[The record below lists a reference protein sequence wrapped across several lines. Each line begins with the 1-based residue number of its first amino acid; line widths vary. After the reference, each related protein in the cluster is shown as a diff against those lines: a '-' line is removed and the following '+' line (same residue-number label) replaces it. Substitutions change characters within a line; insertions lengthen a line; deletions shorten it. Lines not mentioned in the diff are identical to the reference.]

1 MKIEQLQEQYK
12 NVPQEL
18 KTLKRWVCF
27 KIENI
32 DGENKKMPINAINGN
47 YAKSNDNLT
56 WTRFNLALNGCV
68 KYNCDGI
75 GFMLGDGIF
84 GVDLDDGAFKKL
96 KKGLITQEEYL
107 IERECFDNVIEEFV
121 NGLNSYSEKS
131 ISKKGIHIICY
142 GKLPEGRRRCGDV
155 EMYDSGR
162 FFAFTGDAIKNIP
175 IQERSEEIISLW
187 QKYVNKGQPAKEKK
201 VFVKPDFEYDDE
213 VLIKK
218 IEESTQGEKFKALM
232 SGDIDTYNNGDHS
245 SADSSLC
252 NILAF
257 WTAKNKEQMDRIFR
271 NSDLYREKWD
281 EMRGSRTY
289 GEMTISAS
297 IDFVEEV
304 YDAKKYAE
312 ENQPSL
318 PSVTVNKKRLFL
330 NEKTGEIVE
339 DFTPNMNI
347 DKNGEPIFRIKKI
360 FKNYTL
366 DDTGNANRFYD
377 YFGKIFKYNV
387 TDKTFMFWT
396 GKTWIKDEKDIVKK
410 YANKLIEI
418 MRDEADSIEQN
429 ILKLTTEG
437 NANEAKMQEKFLDAF
452 RKNITRVSNKAGKEA
467 MLSELKVLKDIPVTS
482 DEFNKQEFLL
492 NTENGIVNLLNGE
505 IMPFDSTKML
515 SKNTNTKIS
524 FEEPKNWI
532 NFLYSIFYRGDEEK
546 DKKETEE
553 IVKFIKRALGY
564 SLSGSTREQAMF
576 LLYGS
581 GSNGKSTFTEQVAYM
596 MGSYADSIASSVLM
610 QQKNPNNSAVYS
622 IAKLKN
628 IRLVST
634 GETDEGG
641 KFAEGQIKSLTGGDM
656 ISAQFKYGNEFSYKP
671 EFKIW
676 MSTNNKPIIRGTD
689 FGIWRRIFPIPF
701 LRRFEKKEKDRM
713 LPEKLR
719 AESDKILGWC
729 IQGFL
734 EYQQLEEGLQ
744 LPTCLEKEKNAYKA
758 QMDVVSQFIEK
769 ECYLEK
775 GYRIHSKA
783 LYQNYKAWAM
793 DNTEYIMK
801 QSKFEEELLNRGIK
815 ARVIDKERYY
825 LGIRMG
831 AMDKDEE

>member
-1 MKIEQLQEQYK
+1 MTLEQLQEQYK
-12 NVPQEL
+12 NVPEEL
-18 KTLKRWVCF
+18 KILKRWVCF
-27 KIENI
+27 RVEKIE
-32 DGENKKMPINAINGN
+32 GENKKMPINAINGS
-47 YAKSNDNLT
+47 YAKSNDPMT
-56 WTRFNLALNGCV
+56 WTRFKLAINGCV
-68 KYNCDGI
+68 KYNCDGL

-84 GVDLDDGAFKKL
+84 GVDLDDGAYKKL
-96 KKGLITQEEYL
+96 VKGELYEEDYHQKRK
-107 IERECFDNVIEEFV
+107 EFEEVINEFV

-131 ISKKGIHIICY
+131 ISKRGIHIICY

-162 FFAFTGDAIKNIP
+162 FFAFTGDAVRNIP
-175 IQERSEEIISLW
+175 IQERSEEIVSLW
-187 QKYVNKGQPAKEKK
+187 QKYVNKGQAPKEKK
-201 VFVKPDFEYDDE
+201 EYVKPEFEYDDE

-218 IEESTQGEKFKALM
+218 IEESVQGEKFKALM

-245 SADSSLC
+245 SADSTLC

-257 WTAKNKEQMDRIFR
+257 WTAKNFEQMDRIFR
-271 NSDLYREKWD
+271 NSGLYRDKWD

-289 GEMTISAS
+289 GEITINAA
-297 IDFVEEV
+297 IDFVEDV

-312 ENQPSL
+312 ENAPQQT
-318 PSVTVNKKRLFL
+318 VTVKKRKFL

-339 DFTPNMNI
+339 NFTPNMNI
-347 DKNGEPIFRIKKI
+347 DETGEPIFRIKKI
-360 FKNYTL
+360 FKKYTL

-377 YFGKIFKYNV
+377 YFGKLFKYNV

-396 GKTWIKDEKDIVKK
+396 GKTWIKDEKDVVKK

-418 MRDEADSIEQN
+418 MREEAESIEQN

-437 NANEAKMQEKFLDAF
+437 NANEAKMQEKYLDAF

-492 NTENGIVNLLNGE
+492 NTENGIVDLLNGE
-505 IMPFDSTKML
+505 IMPFDSSKMI

-524 FEEPKNWI
+524 FEEPKHWI
-532 NFLYSIFYRGDEEK
+532 SFLNSIFYRGDTDEK
-546 DKKETEE
+546 KKETQD
-553 IVKFIKRALGY
+553 IIKFIKCALGY
-564 SLSGSTREQAMF
+564 SLSGSTREQALF

-581 GSNGKSTFTEQVAYM
+581 GSNGKSTFTEQVAHM
-596 MGSYADSIASSVLM
+596 MGTYADSIASSVLM
-610 QQKNPNNSAVYS
+610 QQKNPSNSAIYS

-656 ISAQFKYGNEFSYKP
+656 ISAQFKFGNEFSYKP
-671 EFKIW
+671 QFKIW

-701 LRRFEKKEKDRM
+701 TRRFDKKEKDRNM
-713 LPEKLR
+713 PDKLR

-734 EYQQLEEGLQ
+734 EYQKLEEGLQ
-744 LPTCLEKEKNAYKA
+744 LPECLEKEKNSYKD
-758 QMDVVSQFIEK
+758 QMDVVSQFLANQCHREV
-769 ECYLEK
+769 
-775 GYRIHSKA
+775 GYRMNAKIF
-783 LYQNYKAWAM
+783 YQNYKSWAM

-801 QSKFEEELLNRGIK
+801 QSKFDEELLNKGIIAK
-815 ARVIDKERYY
+815 IISGERFY
-825 LGIRMG
+825 LGIKMG
-831 AMDKDEE
+831 VEENDQK